1 MAEDVKLER
10 KDAQRD
16 ENNNYEAPRL
26 QVVGKVDQLT
36 SELDGICSNCD
47 SATP

>member
-10 KDAQRD
+10 KDEQRD

-26 QVVGKVDQLT
+26 QVVGKVEQLT
-36 SELDGICSNCD
+36 SEFDGCSNCD
-47 SATP
+47 SQGT